1 MIIGTGKIY
10 LYANWVHSLKEKRM
24 ILRSTIAKVKN
35 KFNVSIA
42 EVENQD
48 LHQSIVIGI
57 ACVSNDTKHANS
69 MIQNVL
75 NFIED
80 NTEAIVEDVEMEIL
94 WKFDIE
100 GSNKNGT
107 KD

>member
-10 LYANWVHSLKEKRM
+10 LYANWVQSLKEKRM
-24 ILRSTIAKVKN
+24 ILRSIIAKVKN

-57 ACVSNDTKHANS
+57 ACVSNDSRHANS

-80 NTEAIVEDVEMEIL
+80 NTESIVERIEMEIL
-94 WKFDIE
+94 
-100 GSNKNGT
+100 
-107 KD
+107 